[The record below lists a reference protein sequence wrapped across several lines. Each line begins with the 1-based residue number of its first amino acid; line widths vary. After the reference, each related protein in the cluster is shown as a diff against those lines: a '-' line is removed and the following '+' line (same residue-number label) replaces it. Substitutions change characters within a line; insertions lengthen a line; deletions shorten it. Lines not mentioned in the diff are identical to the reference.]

1 MNICLLGN
9 NLTNLVLANIFLKKK
24 INVDIISL
32 ASAPVLKN
40 TIRTIAISSENYK
53 FLKENIKN
61 FKNLGWPTSM
71 IKIYSERNRSSELF
85 EFKNKNQNN
94 FYLLKYIEFYNLLKK
109 NKFLKFVK
117 YKNYNFETIKK
128 RNYNLIINSEH
139 NNLIT
144 KKFFFK
150 KIERNYNSLAHTA
163 IIGHKK
169 INNKI
174 AIQIFTNS
182 GPLAFLPLSD
192 SQTSIVFS
200 NNSNKLINKKEF
212 LEIINKYN
220 HKYFVKK
227 ISNIESFSIKFSH
240 LRNYVYKN
248 ILSFGDLIHK
258 VHPLAGQGFNMTIR
272 DIKSLSLILDENIKL
287 GIDDGETIAQKFQE
301 HNKHLNFMYGVG
313 IDSIN
318 SFFKLDTKLKNNLSE
333 PIFKIL
339 KGNKFLNNYATF
351 FSN

>member
-9 NLTNLVLANIFLKKK
+9 NLTNLVLANIFLSKK

>member
-9 NLTNLVLANIFLKKK
+9 NLTNLVLANIFLSKK
-24 INVDIISL
+24 INVDIISSV
-32 ASAPVLKN
+32 SAPALKN
-40 TIRTIAISSENYK
+40 TIRTIAISNENFK

-71 IKIYSERNRSSELF
+71 IRIYSERNRSSELF
-85 EFKNKNQNN
+85 EFKNKNQSN

-109 NKFLKFVK
+109 NKFIKFVK
-117 YKNYNFETIKK
+117 YKNYSFETIKK
-128 RNYNLIINSEH
+128 KNYNLIINSEQ

-144 KKFFFK
+144 KKFFQK
-150 KIERNYNSLAHTA
+150 KIEKNYKSLAHTA
-163 IIGHKK
+163 IINHKK
-169 INNKI
+169 NENNI
-174 AIQIFTNS
+174 AIQIFTKS
-182 GPLAFLPLSD
+182 GPLAFLPLSN

-212 LEIINKYN
+212 LKIINKYN
-220 HKYFVKK
+220 DKYIVKK

-301 HNKHLNFMYGVG
+301 HNKHLNFMYSVG

-318 SFFKLDTKLKNNLSE
+318 SFFKFDNKLKNNLSE

-339 KGNKFLNNYATF
+339 KGNKFLNNYATYL
-351 FSN
+351 SN

>member
-1 MNICLLGN
+1 
-9 NLTNLVLANIFLKKK
+9 
-24 INVDIISL
+24 
-32 ASAPVLKN
+32 
-40 TIRTIAISSENYK
+40 
-53 FLKENIKN
+53 
-61 FKNLGWPTSM
+61 M

-85 EFKNKNQNN
+85 EFKHKNQNN
-94 FYLLKYIEFYNLLKK
+94 FYLLKYIEFYKLLRK

-117 YKNYNFETIKK
+117 YKDYSFETINK
-128 RNYNLIINSEH
+128 RNYNLIINSEY
-139 NNLIT
+139 NNSIT

-150 KIERNYNSLAHTA
+150 KIERNYKSLAHTA
-163 IIGHKK
+163 IIDHKK

-174 AIQIFTNS
+174 AVQIFTSS
-182 GPLAFLPLSD
+182 GPLAFLPLSN

-272 DIKSLSLILDENIKL
+272 DIKSLSFILDENIKL

-301 HNKHLNFMYGVG
+301 NNKHVNFMYGVG

-318 SFFKLDTKLKNNLSE
+318 SFFKLDNKLKNNLSE

>member
-109 NKFLKFVK
+109 NKFIKYVK
-117 YKNYNFETIKK
+117 YKNYSFETIKK

-150 KIERNYNSLAHTA
+150 KMERNYKSLAHTA
-163 IIGHKK
+163 IIDHKK

-174 AIQIFTNS
+174 AIQIFTSS
-182 GPLAFLPLSD
+182 GPLAFLPLSNF
-192 SQTSIVFS
+192 QTSIVFS

-301 HNKHLNFMYGVG
+301 HNKHVNFMYGVG

-318 SFFKLDTKLKNNLSE
+318 SFFKLDNKLKNNLSQ